1 MKWFWLAVL
10 PNVNCMHVFLF
21 LVFLLQDSYESMDLK
36 ELLSADFSEI
46 ITAMNNSE
54 SHILQRLRQ
63 VQWLVPV
70 NTFLLDYSSFYQLSV
85 SCLKLLHD
93 KYMYVIMFNAWLK
106 ISNGPFIK
114 ALLPGFFISSHILF
128 GFMPN
133 KMNKYKYFFKQR
145 SLNPECER

>member
-10 PNVNCMHVFLF
+10 PNVNCMHVFVF

-85 SCLKLLHD
+85 SCFKLLHD

-114 ALLPGFFISSHILF
+114 ALYQGFSSAAIFYLGLCQTKWININIF
-128 GFMPN
+128 
-133 KMNKYKYFFKQR
+133 
-145 SLNPECER
+145 LNNVH

>member
-1 MKWFWLAVL
+1 
-10 PNVNCMHVFLF
+10 
-21 LVFLLQDSYESMDLK
+21 MDLK

-70 NTFLLDYSSFYQLSV
+70 NTFWLDYSSFYQLSV

-93 KYMYVIMFNAWLK
+93 KYVIMFNAWLK
-106 ISNGPFIK
+106 ISKGPFIK
-114 ALLPGFFISSHILF
+114 ALYHGFSSAAIFYL
-128 GFMPN
+128 GLCQTKWIN
-133 KMNKYKYFFKQR
+133 INIFFKQR

>member
-10 PNVNCMHVFLF
+10 PNVNCMQVFLF
-21 LVFLLQDSYESMDLK
+21 LIFLLQDSYESMDLK

-114 ALLPGFFISSHILF
+114 ALYQGFSSAAIFYLGLCQTKWININIF
-128 GFMPN
+128 
-133 KMNKYKYFFKQR
+133 
-145 SLNPECER
+145 LNNVH

>member
-1 MKWFWLAVL
+1 
-10 PNVNCMHVFLF
+10 MHVFLF

-63 VQWLVPV
+63 VQRLVPV

-93 KYMYVIMFNAWLK
+93 KYMYVIMFNA
-106 ISNGPFIK
+106 
-114 ALLPGFFISSHILF
+114 
-128 GFMPN
+128 
-133 KMNKYKYFFKQR
+133 
-145 SLNPECER
+145 